1 MVDVAGTGAGARATN
16 ESENAD
22 ADTAETEARE
32 AVNEEEE
39 LADVPLDLTD
49 LAFDEL
55 PVDLCLAL
63 ARALFRRGER
73 EDAQRALESA
83 CVVAYDNV
91 TLADQCAEACLELG
105 QPERARAIL
114 EARLA
119 KSDAVMGYRLYAQ
132 ILLTQGQQEAA
143 MTLCQQLRQTHSE
156 QLTAW
161 NIIGDVA
168 LACNDLDA
176 AHDAYAEMLRRSPT
190 STSGR
195 LGMAGYH
202 AAIGDEEAARHEL
215 ADIFAAYGD
224 RPSRW
229 VLRAT
234 REIAQ
239 RLADEDWL
247 ADLDARL
254 DALSRRE
261 DQRLAERLDLAR
273 QGQSQ
278 RAAPKSPKA
287 SLKKSASITIL
298 RPEEEEEEDS
308 AEPLAAPEELATD
321 APPDLLDALRDHFG
335 YESFRPGQIEVIQA
349 AMRGEDTLALMPT
362 GAGKSLCYQLPAM
375 LLPGATVLIS
385 PLIALMRDQVQNLPE
400 SMRARTAFI
409 NSELDSAEQERRL
422 RDLAEG
428 KLKLVYVAPERLRQP
443 GFIHA
448 LRRARVSLFVIDEAH
463 CISQW
468 GHDFRPDYLFIPK
481 ALRAM
486 GEDAAGMSAAA
497 PPILALTATATLPM
511 REEIG
516 GALGRRLRVVTTGV
530 FRPNLRYEVEHLSGQ
545 EEKLRA
551 LAALCAETSGS
562 GIIYARS
569 RESCEKLALFL
580 RQQRI
585 KAAHYHAGMASDE
598 RTQAQ
603 DLFMSGQTRVIVA
616 TVAFG
621 MGIDK
626 ADVRFIVHYNLPN
639 SLEAYCQESGRAGR
653 DGRPA
658 RCVLFYSGADKSQ
671 LSRWLRQDALDLP
684 FLRTVYGEIQRQLGK
699 NSKLGLVTSA
709 ELERAV
715 NQLMQSNEREVSE
728 TMVRVGISL
737 LERGGLLTRH
747 FDAPRAASVTWHAA
761 AEGQPP
767 ADLVDFLQAAEVFS
781 QRSTSIDLLGLAAQ
795 MKLRPGD
802 LEERLMAWRDDGL
815 IDYRAA
821 QRQMLV
827 ELLPAPTDATARLQG
842 GAPDLLDTLQEQREA
857 QIERLASYARS
868 TMCRHKTIARHFA
881 ESLNRSCG
889 ICDRCAPAHPA
900 ARHGGTGRTTARHQR
915 VNDADLGAI
924 EQTVL
929 LCLLSLPFGAGKI
942 GLARILT
949 GSIAAPPSGKR
960 SAYYGRLAAM
970 STSRIEKAV
979 QGMIEAGYL
988 QRTEGGEYAV
998 LTVSAQGQAL
1008 IEGA

>member
-1 MVDVAGTGAGARATN
+1 MG
-16 ESENAD
+16 D
-22 ADTAETEARE
+22 A
-32 AVNEEEE
+32 AVNTNAAAIETSEPADEREEPQEE
-39 LADVPLDLTD
+39 PADVSFDLSD
-49 LAFDEL
+49 LAFDDL

-63 ARALFRRGER
+63 ARALFRRGQSE
-73 EDAQRALESA
+73 EAQQALSSA
-83 CVVAYDNV
+83 CLVAYDNV

-105 QPERARAIL
+105 QPGRAHTIA

-132 ILLTQGQQEAA
+132 SLLTLGQQEEAKA
-143 MTLCQQLRQTHSE
+143 LCQRLRETHGE
-156 QLTAW
+156 QITAW

-168 LACNDLDA
+168 LACNDLEDA
-176 AHDAYAEMLRRSPT
+176 RAAYSEILRRSST
-190 STSGR
+190 STSGL

-202 AAIGDEEAARHEL
+202 AASGDEEAARHET
-215 ADIFAAYGD
+215 AEIFAAYGD

-229 VLRAT
+229 VLRVT

-239 RLADEDWL
+239 RLGDEDWL

-254 DALSRRE
+254 DALARHE
-261 DQRLAERLDLAR
+261 DQRLAERLALAR
-273 QGQSQ
+273 QGQTQ
-278 RAAPKSPKA
+278 RGTPRQLKAA
-287 SLKKSASITIL
+287 LKTSASVTIL
-298 RPEEEEEEDS
+298 RPAEEEEDN
-308 AEPLAAPEELATD
+308 AEAAAPEPEELATD
-321 APPDLLDALRDHFG
+321 APPELLEALRDHFG

-349 AMRGEDTLALMPT
+349 ALAGEDTLALMPT

-409 NSELDSAEQERRL
+409 NSELGTDEQERRL
-422 RDLAEG
+422 RDLADG

-481 ALRAM
+481 ALHAM
-486 GEDAAGMSAAA
+486 GEA

-516 GALGRRLRVVTTGV
+516 SALGRRLRVVTTGV
-530 FRPNLRYEVEHLSGQ
+530 FRPNLRYEVEHVTSQ

-562 GIIYARS
+562 GIVYARS
-569 RESCEKLALFL
+569 RENCEKLAYFL
-580 RQQRI
+580 RQQRV
-585 KAAHYHAGMASDE
+585 KAAHYHAGMSNDQ

-603 DLFMSGQTRVIVA
+603 NAFMGGQTRVIVA

-658 RCVLFYSGADKSQ
+658 RCILFYSSADKSQ

-684 FLRTVYGEIQRQLGK
+684 FLRGVYGEIQRQLGK
-699 NSKLGLVTSA
+699 HSKLGLVALA
-709 ELERAV
+709 ELERAI
-715 NQLMQSNEREVSE
+715 NALLQSNEREASE

-737 LERGGLLTRH
+737 LERGGLLIRH
-747 FDAPRAASVTWHAA
+747 FDAPRAASVTWHGAGA
-761 AEGQPP
+761 SQLP
-767 ADLVDFLQAAEVFS
+767 ADLVAFLRAADLLS
-781 QRSTSIDLLGLAAQ
+781 QKALSIDLLALAAQ
-795 MKLRPGD
+795 MRLSPGA
-802 LEERLMAWRDDGL
+802 LEEQLLAWRDAGL
-815 IDYRAA
+815 IDYRSV

-827 ELLPAPTDATARLQG
+827 ELLPAPPDATQRLQ
-842 GAPDLLDTLQEQREA
+842 ALLDTLQEQREA
-857 QIERLASYARS
+857 QIERLADYARS
-868 TMCRHKTIARHFA
+868 SKCRHKTIARHFA
-881 ESLNRSCG
+881 ESLSRACG
-889 ICDRCAPAHPA
+889 ICDRCAPAHPSTRPGA
-900 ARHGGTGRTTARHQR
+900 SGKATSRRQSRTG
-915 VNDADLGAI
+915 DADLGAT
-924 EQTVL
+924 EQTIL
-929 LCLLSLPFGAGKI
+929 LCLLSLPVGVGKT

-949 GSIAAPPSGKR
+949 GSIAAPYSGKR
-960 SAYYGRLAAM
+960 SAYYGRLATL

-979 QGMIEAGYL
+979 QSMIDAGYL
-988 QRTEGGEYAV
+988 QRDDSSEYPVLMVTE
-998 LTVSAQGQAL
+998 QGQAF
-1008 IEGA
+1008 IS

>member
-1 MVDVAGTGAGARATN
+1 MADVARTDETITDTDT
-16 ESENAD
+16 EQD
-22 ADTAETEARE
+22 AAE
-32 AVNEEEE
+32 AVDTQEAPQEAP
-39 LADVPLDLTD
+39 ADIPLDLSG
-49 LAFDEL
+49 LAFDDL

-63 ARALFRRGER
+63 ARALFRRGQTDE
-73 EDAQRALESA
+73 AQRALESA
-83 CVVAYDNV
+83 CAV
-91 TLADQCAEACLELG
+91 TPDSITRANQYAETFLELG
-105 QPERARAIL
+105 QPERAQAIL
-114 EARLA
+114 ETSLART
-119 KSDAVMGYRLYAQ
+119 DAITSHRLYTQ
-132 ILLTQGQQEAA
+132 VLLTLGQQETA
-143 MTLCQQLRQTHSE
+143 MAYSQKLLDTHGEQITTL
-156 QLTAW
+156 

-168 LACNDLDA
+168 LACNDLETA
-176 AHDAYAEMLRRSPT
+176 RKTYAEILRRSPT
-190 STSGR
+190 SPSGKM
-195 LGMAGYH
+195 GMASYH
-202 AAIGDEEAARHEL
+202 TAIGDEEAARHET
-215 ADIFAAYGD
+215 AGVFAAYGD
-224 RPSRW
+224 APSRW

-239 RLADEDWL
+239 RLGDEDWL

-254 DALSRRE
+254 DDLARRE

-273 QGQSQ
+273 QGEQP
-278 RAAPKSPKA
+278 RATPKSQKA
-287 SLKKSASITIL
+287 ALKTGASVTIL
-298 RPEEEEEEDS
+298 RPDEAEEDS
-308 AEPLAAPEELATD
+308 VAVAAPAPEPLATD
-321 APPDLLDALRDHFG
+321 APPELLEALRDHFG

-349 AMRGEDTLALMPT
+349 ALAGEDTLALMPT

-409 NSELDSAEQERRL
+409 NSELDTAEQERRL
-422 RDLAEG
+422 RALAEG
-428 KLKLVYVAPERLRQP
+428 TLKLVYVAPERLRQP

-486 GEDAAGMSAAA
+486 GEDGAGA

-516 GALGRRLRVVTTGV
+516 GALGRKMRVVTTGV
-530 FRPNLRYEVEHLSGQ
+530 FRPNLRYEVEHVSNQ
-545 EEKLRA
+545 EDKLRA
-551 LAALCAETSGS
+551 LAALCAGTAGP
-562 GIIYARS
+562 GIVYARS
-569 RESCEKLALFL
+569 RENCEKLAHFL
-580 RQQRI
+580 RQQRV
-585 KAAHYHAGMASDE
+585 KAAHYHAGMSSDE

-603 DLFMSGQTRVIVA
+603 DDFMSGQTRVIVA

-658 RCVLFYSGADKSQ
+658 RCVLFYASNDKSQ

-684 FLRTVYGEIQRQLGK
+684 FLRAVYGEIQRQLGK
-699 NSKLGLVTSA
+699 GNKLGLVASA
-709 ELERAV
+709 ELERAI
-715 NQLMQSNEREVSE
+715 NTQMQASEREASE

-747 FDAPRAASVTWHAA
+747 FDAPRAASVTWHGWA
-761 AEGQPP
+761 GPGHLPP
-767 ADLVDFLQAAEVFS
+767 DLLAFIQAAGLLS
-781 QRSTSIDLLGLAAQ
+781 QIPANIDLLALAAALR
-795 MKLRPGD
+795 LRPGE
-802 LEERLMAWRDDGL
+802 LEERLFAWRDAGL

-821 QRQMLV
+821 QRQMLI
-827 ELLPAPTDATARLQG
+827 ELLPAPPDAQQRLQ
-842 GAPDLLDTLQEQREA
+842 DLLDTLQEQREA
-857 QIERLASYARS
+857 QIERLSDYARS
-868 TMCRHKTIARHFA
+868 TRCRHKTIARHFA
-881 ESLNRSCG
+881 EALTSACG

-900 ARHGGTGRTTARHQR
+900 SKPARSSKASARRHSA
-915 VNDADLGAI
+915 VNDADLDAI
-924 EQTVL
+924 EQTIV
-929 LCLLSLPFGAGKI
+929 LCLLSLPFGAGKT
-942 GLARILT
+942 GLARTLT

-960 SAYYGRLAAM
+960 SAYYGRLAAT
-970 STSRIEKAV
+970 STTRIEKAI
-979 QGMIEAGYL
+979 QALLDTGYL

-998 LTVSAQGQAL
+998 LTVTTQGQAFV
-1008 IEGA
+1008 EG

>member
-1 MVDVAGTGAGARATN
+1 MVDVARTDTDAAEAAAEQEERA
-16 ESENAD
+16 E
-22 ADTAETEARE
+22 
-32 AVNEEEE
+32 
-39 LADVPLDLTD
+39 VPLDLSG
-49 LAFDEL
+49 LAYDEL
-55 PVDLCLAL
+55 PVDLCLMV
-63 ARALFRRGER
+63 ARAHFRRGQTE
-73 EDAQRALESA
+73 EAQRALESA
-83 CVVAYDNV
+83 CLAAYDNV

-105 QPERARAIL
+105 RIDKARAIL

-119 KSDAVMGYRLYAQ
+119 KSDALMGYRLYAQ
-132 ILLTQGQQEAA
+132 VLLTQGQQEAA
-143 MTLCQQLRQTHSE
+143 TALCQRLRETHGE
-156 QLTAW
+156 QITAL

-176 AHDAYAEMLRRSPT
+176 AHDAYAEILQRSQN
-190 STSGR
+190 STSGL
-195 LGMAGYH
+195 LGMASYH
-202 AAIGDEEAARHEL
+202 AAIGDEEAARRET
-215 ADIFAAYGD
+215 AEIFAAYGD

-229 VLRAT
+229 VLRTT

-239 RLADEDWL
+239 RLGNEDWL

-254 DALSRRE
+254 LDLNRRD
-261 DQRLAERLDLAR
+261 DQRLAERLDLNR
-273 QGQSQ
+273 QGQTT
-278 RAAPKSPKA
+278 RAAPKQPKA
-287 SLKKSASITIL
+287 ALKASASTVVL
-298 RPEEEEEEDS
+298 QPSEEDETETPEAS
-308 AEPLAAPEELATD
+308 APAELATD
-321 APPDLLDALRDHFG
+321 APPDLLEALREHFG

-349 AMRGEDTLALMPT
+349 ALAGEDTLALMPT

-400 SMRARTAFI
+400 SMRSRTAFI
-409 NSELDSAEQERRL
+409 NSELDTAEQERRL
-422 RDLAEG
+422 RDLAAG
-428 KLKLVYVAPERLRQP
+428 TLKLVYVAPERLRQP

-486 GEDAAGMSAAA
+486 ANQTEEGTGTA

-516 GALGRRLRVVTTGV
+516 AALGRKLNVVTTGV
-530 FRPNLRYEVEHLSGQ
+530 FRPNLRYEVEHLSSQ

-551 LAALCAETSGS
+551 LSDICAQTAGP

-569 RESCEKLALFL
+569 RENCEKLATFL
-580 RQQRI
+580 RQQRV
-585 KAAHYHAGMASDE
+585 KAAHYHAGMSTDE

-658 RCVLFYSGADKSQ
+658 RCILFYSSGDKSQ

-684 FLRTVYGEIQRQLGK
+684 FLRAVYGELRRQMAASAALGG
-699 NSKLGLVTSA
+699 SKLGLVA
-709 ELERAV
+709 PADLERAV
-715 NQLMQSNEREVSE
+715 NTLMHSNEREANE
-728 TMVRVGISL
+728 TMVRVSISL
-737 LERGGLLTRH
+737 LERGNLLTRH
-747 FDAPRAASVTWHAA
+747 FDAPRSAFVTWHGAS
-761 AEGQPP
+761 QPP
-767 ADLVDFLQAAEVFS
+767 ADLAAFIKAAGLLS
-781 QRSTSIDLLGLAAQ
+781 QRSTNIDLLALTAQ
-795 MKLRPGD
+795 MNLRPGE
-802 LEERLMAWRDDGL
+802 LEERLLAWRDAGF
-815 IDYRAA
+815 IDYRAT

-827 ELLPAPTDATARLQG
+827 ELLPAPPDATQRLQ
-842 GAPDLLDTLQEQREA
+842 DLLDTLQEQREA
-857 QIERLASYARS
+857 QIERLSSYARS

-881 ESLNRSCG
+881 EALRSACG
-889 ICDRCAPAHPA
+889 ICDRCAPATRPVRSSKPA
-900 ARHGGTGRTTARHQR
+900 QR
-915 VNDADLGAI
+915 RQHNGSTDLDDIAPTI
-924 EQTVL
+924 L
-929 LCLLSLPFGAGKI
+929 LCLLSMPFGGGKS
-942 GLARILT
+942 GLVRTLT

-960 SAYYGRLAAM
+960 SAYYGRLASL
-970 STSRIEKAV
+970 STTRLEKAV
-979 QGMIEAGYL
+979 QTLLDEGYL
-988 QRTEGGEYAV
+988 QREESGEYKMLSV
-998 LTVSAQGQAL
+998 TAQGIAL
-1008 IEGA
+1008 VEGQ

>member
-1 MVDVAGTGAGARATN
+1 M
-16 ESENAD
+16 
-22 ADTAETEARE
+22 
-32 AVNEEEE
+32 NEEEE
-39 LADVPLDLTD
+39 LADVPLDLTS

-91 TLADQCAEACLELG
+91 TMADQCAEACLELG

-143 MTLCQQLRQTHSE
+143 MTLCQQLRHTHSE

-273 QGQSQ
+273 QGQTQ

-287 SLKKSASITIL
+287 SLKKNTSITIL

-308 AEPLAAPEELATD
+308 AEPLGAPEELATD

-349 AMRGEDTLALMPT
+349 ALRGEDTLALMPT

-658 RCVLFYSGADKSQ
+658 RCILFYSGADKSQ

-747 FDAPRAASVTWHAA
+747 FDAPRAASVTWHGA
-761 AEGQPP
+761 AEGAPP
-767 ADLVDFLQAAEVFS
+767 ADLADFLQAAEVLS

-802 LEERLMAWRDDGL
+802 LEERLMAWRDAGS

-827 ELLPAPTDATARLQG
+827 ELLPAPPDATQRLQ
-842 GAPDLLDTLQEQREA
+842 DLLDTLQEQREA

-881 ESLNRSCG
+881 EALNRSCG

-915 VNDADLGAI
+915 VNDANLGAI

-929 LCLLSLPFGAGKI
+929 LSLLSLPFGAGKI

-979 QGMIEAGYL
+979 QGMIDAGYL

>member
-1 MVDVAGTGAGARATN
+1 
-16 ESENAD
+16 
-22 ADTAETEARE
+22 
-32 AVNEEEE
+32 
-39 LADVPLDLTD
+39 
-49 LAFDEL
+49 
-55 PVDLCLAL
+55 
-63 ARALFRRGER
+63 
-73 EDAQRALESA
+73 
-83 CVVAYDNV
+83 
-91 TLADQCAEACLELG
+91 
-105 QPERARAIL
+105 
-114 EARLA
+114 
-119 KSDAVMGYRLYAQ
+119 
-132 ILLTQGQQEAA
+132 
-143 MTLCQQLRQTHSE
+143 
-156 QLTAW
+156 
-161 NIIGDVA
+161 
-168 LACNDLDA
+168 
-176 AHDAYAEMLRRSPT
+176 
-190 STSGR
+190 
-195 LGMAGYH
+195 
-202 AAIGDEEAARHEL
+202 
-215 ADIFAAYGD
+215 
-224 RPSRW
+224 
-229 VLRAT
+229 
-234 REIAQ
+234 
-239 RLADEDWL
+239 
-247 ADLDARL
+247 
-254 DALSRRE
+254 
-261 DQRLAERLDLAR
+261 
-273 QGQSQ
+273 
-278 RAAPKSPKA
+278 
-287 SLKKSASITIL
+287 
-298 RPEEEEEEDS
+298 
-308 AEPLAAPEELATD
+308 
-321 APPDLLDALRDHFG
+321 
-335 YESFRPGQIEVIQA
+335 
-349 AMRGEDTLALMPT
+349 
-362 GAGKSLCYQLPAM
+362 
-375 LLPGATVLIS
+375 
-385 PLIALMRDQVQNLPE
+385 
-400 SMRARTAFI
+400 
-409 NSELDSAEQERRL
+409 
-422 RDLAEG
+422 
-428 KLKLVYVAPERLRQP
+428 
-443 GFIHA
+443 
-448 LRRARVSLFVIDEAH
+448 
-463 CISQW
+463 
-468 GHDFRPDYLFIPK
+468 
-481 ALRAM
+481 
-486 GEDAAGMSAAA
+486 MSAAA

-658 RCVLFYSGADKSQ
+658 RCILFYSGADKSQ

-747 FDAPRAASVTWHAA
+747 FDAPRAASVTWHGAGVGAGARATNGSESAGTQFPQASA
-761 AEGQPP
+761 AEGEPP
-767 ADLVDFLQAAEVFS
+767 ADLADFLQAAEVIS
-781 QRSTSIDLLGLAAQ
+781 QRSKSIDLLGLAAQ

-802 LEERLMAWRDDGL
+802 LEERLMAWRDDGS

-827 ELLPAPTDATARLQG
+827 ELLPAPPDATQRLQ
-842 GAPDLLDTLQEQREA
+842 DLLDTLQEQREA

-900 ARHGGTGRTTARHQR
+900 ARHGGTGRTTTRHQR

-970 STSRIEKAV
+970 STSRIEKSV
-979 QGMIEAGYL
+979 QGMIDAGYL

>member
-1 MVDVAGTGAGARATN
+1 MADGAR
-16 ESENAD
+16 
-22 ADTAETEARE
+22 TAETDADVDAAEMLEAQ
-32 AVNEEEE
+32 EEPQEE
-39 LADVPLDLTD
+39 PADVPLDLSG
-49 LAFDEL
+49 LAFDDL

-63 ARALFRRGER
+63 ARALFRRGQPEEAR
-73 EDAQRALESA
+73 LALESA
-83 CVVAYDNV
+83 CLAAYDNV

-105 QPERARAIL
+105 QVEQARAIL

-132 ILLTQGQQEAA
+132 VLLTLGQQAEATA
-143 MTLCQQLRQTHSE
+143 LCQRLRETHSE
-156 QLTAW
+156 QITAW

-168 LACNDLDA
+168 LACNNLDA
-176 AHDAYAEMLRRSPT
+176 ARDAYAEILRRSST
-190 STSGR
+190 STSGL

-202 AAIGDEEAARHEL
+202 AAIGDEEAARHET
-215 ADIFAAYGD
+215 AEIFAAYGD
-224 RPSRW
+224 HPSRW

-239 RLADEDWL
+239 RLGDEDWL

-254 DALSRRE
+254 DALARRE

-273 QGQSQ
+273 QGEMQ
-278 RAAPKSPKA
+278 RAAPKQPKA
-287 SLKKSASITIL
+287 TLKTGASVTIL
-298 RPEEEEEEDS
+298 RPEEEEEDA
-308 AEPLAAPEELATD
+308 AEPAAPEALATD
-321 APPDLLDALRDHFG
+321 APPELLEALRDHFG

-349 AMRGEDTLALMPT
+349 ALAGEDTLALMPT

-409 NSELDSAEQERRL
+409 NSELDTAEQERRL
-422 RDLAEG
+422 RELAEG
-428 KLKLVYVAPERLRQP
+428 RLKLVYVAPERLRQP

-481 ALRAM
+481 ALRSM
-486 GEDAAGMSAAA
+486 GEA

-516 GALGRRLRVVTTGV
+516 GALGRKLRVVTTGV
-530 FRPNLRYEVEHLSGQ
+530 FRPNLRYEVEHVSSQ
-545 EEKLRA
+545 EDKLRA
-551 LAALCAETSGS
+551 LAALCAETAGP
-562 GIIYARS
+562 GIVYARS
-569 RESCEKLALFL
+569 RENCEKLAHFL
-580 RQQRI
+580 RQQRV
-585 KAAHYHAGMASDE
+585 KAAHYHAGMSNDE

-603 DLFMSGQTRVIVA
+603 NAFMSGQTRVIVA

-658 RCVLFYSGADKSQ
+658 RCILFYSSADKSQ

-684 FLRTVYGEIQRQLGK
+684 FLRAVYGEIQRQLGK
-699 NSKLGLVTSA
+699 NNKLGLVASA

-715 NQLMQSNEREVSE
+715 NTLMQANEREASE

-747 FDAPRAASVTWHAA
+747 FDAPRAASVTWHGAGA
-761 AEGQPP
+761 SQPP
-767 ADLVDFLQAAEVFS
+767 ADLAAFLKAADLLS
-781 QRSTSIDLLGLAAQ
+781 QQPTSIDLLALAAQ
-795 MKLRPGD
+795 MGQRPGE
-802 LEERLMAWRDDGL
+802 LEDRLLAWRDASL

-827 ELLPAPTDATARLQG
+827 ELLPAPPDAQQRLQ
-842 GAPDLLDTLQEQREA
+842 DLLDTLQEQREA

-868 TMCRHKTIARHFA
+868 TKCRHKTIARHFA
-881 ESLNRSCG
+881 ESLSHACG
-889 ICDRCAPAHPA
+889 ICDRCAPAHPSTRPGWTGKAA
-900 ARHGGTGRTTARHQR
+900 ARRQR
-915 VNDADLGAI
+915 AGDDADLDAI
-924 EQTVL
+924 EQTIV
-929 LCLLSLPFGAGKI
+929 LCLLSLPFGAGKT
-942 GLARILT
+942 GLARTLT
-949 GSIAAPPSGKR
+949 GSIAAPPSGKH
-960 SAYYGRLAAM
+960 SAYYGRLATL
-970 STSRIEKAV
+970 STSRIEKAI
-979 QGMIEAGYL
+979 QALLDAGYL

-998 LTVSAQGQAL
+998 LAVTAQGHAF
-1008 IEGA
+1008 IAG